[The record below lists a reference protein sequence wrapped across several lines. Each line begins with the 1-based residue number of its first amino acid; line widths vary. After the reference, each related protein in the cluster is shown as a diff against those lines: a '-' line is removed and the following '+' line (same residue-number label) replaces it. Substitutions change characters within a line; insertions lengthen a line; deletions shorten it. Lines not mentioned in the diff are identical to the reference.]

1 MQQGLFSTMRNSLF
15 SVIFVLC
22 SCQRQQASKQASR
35 QTTVDTQRQAGV
47 LNLPISC
54 SHLHIRPPAVF
65 CIVRSMSTD
74 EDSWIPEHETTVS
87 AKLLQKAR
95 KSPLVPAGMMGFV
108 AVAAYGLYRL
118 KARGSMKMSVHLIHT
133 RVAAQACVVG
143 AITLG
148 AVYSM
153 YKDHFPKQK

>member
-1 MQQGLFSTMRNSLF
+1 
-15 SVIFVLC
+15 
-22 SCQRQQASKQASR
+22 
-35 QTTVDTQRQAGV
+35 
-47 LNLPISC
+47 
-54 SHLHIRPPAVF
+54 
-65 CIVRSMSTD
+65 MSTD
-74 EDSWIPEHETTVS
+74 KDSWIPEHETTVS
-87 AKLLQKAR
+87 AKLFQKAR
-95 KSPLVPAGMMGFV
+95 NSPLVPAGMMGFV
-108 AVAAYGLYRL
+108 VVAAYGIYRL